1 VCLCQVLNVA
11 IAYSATL
18 AAANHGAN
26 ALKIDALF
34 HVDDMILEI
43 TAVWAE
49 HVKAAIISPSVCVGE
64 ILQYDNKE
72 FVAQQVGEYTWLT

>member
-1 VCLCQVLNVA
+1 VVKANCHKFINNDSNRTVCLCQVLNVA

-43 TAVWAE
+43 TAV
-49 HVKAAIISPSVCVGE
+49 
-64 ILQYDNKE
+64 
-72 FVAQQVGEYTWLT
+72 